1 MCPVINP
8 FLVSIL
14 PFNHEYK
21 LNTFEIVKN
30 PISRKILDFTLYIFI
45 LLLKKKKEEE
55 EKNLR
60 HPSNIPVD
68 IDKKET

>member
-30 PISRKILDFTLYIFI
+30 PISRKTFALYFS
-45 LLLKKKKEEE
+45 KKKEEE
-55 EKNLR
+55 EKNLH